1 MCGKAGKIITILKYV
16 RVIHSASTLSV
27 GSRSHYRYLLKL
39 AIRRAIDDMIE
50 ILSSGDRK
58 ATRSFLTFIL
68 VELERLLDY
77 HSWPDAERVW
87 VAGDG
92 QGNRSGGSPFARQ
105 GGGQ

>member
-1 MCGKAGKIITILKYV
+1 MCGKAGKIITTPKAV

-39 AIRRAIDDMIE
+39 AIRQAIDDMIE
-50 ILSSGDRK
+50 ILPSGDRK
-58 ATRSFLTFIL
+58 ATTFLPA
-68 VELERLLDY
+68 ELERPLNY

-92 QGNRSGGSPFARQ
+92 QARRSGVVPFARQ

>member
-1 MCGKAGKIITILKYV
+1 MCGKAGKIITIPKYV

-27 GSRSHYRYLLKL
+27 DSRSHYRYLLKL

-58 ATRSFLTFIL
+58 ATTFLL
-68 VELERLLDY
+68 AELERPLDY

-92 QGNRSGGSPFARQ
+92 QGNLSGGSPFARQ